1 MFQSIGD
8 ILQLFVLKDW
18 ETFRSAVLS
27 NPTMFRNVAGAV
39 SSCSQL
45 NGMTLLHAAARYD
58 APLAI
63 VSRMIELC
71 PHMTSAQDCLGRT
84 PLHVAAAGV
93 GSGATSTNLL
103 KLIAHADPTV
113 CDIQD
118 EEMKTPL
125 HIACDNSCVL
135 FEEDYDDEEY
145 AGAGLPPPPPCHM
158 SVKTLLACS
167 LRPVT
172 LQDSEGKTPLQHA
185 VASNALSETI
195 QLLQMAVMKSSSRKR
210 PIGSVTTP
218 AQNELMGRT
227 SAIIESTR
235 PVSTNY
241 KRRITI
247 DRNHHHVLD
256 VSESSATG
264 AFGDYIQIETLD

>member
-58 APLAI
+58 APIAI

-93 GSGATSTNLL
+93 GSGATSSNLL
-103 KLIAHADPTV
+103 KLIAHADPAV
-113 CDIQD
+113 CDVQD

-135 FEEDYDDEEY
+135 FEEDHDGDSE
-145 AGAGLPPPPPCHM
+145 LPPPPPCHV

-172 LQDSEGKTPLQHA
+172 LQDAEGKTPLQHA
-185 VASNALSETI
+185 VSSNALSETI
-195 QLLQMAVMKSSSRKR
+195 QLFQSAVNEVVYRKR
-210 PIGSVTTP
+210 PISSVTTP
-218 AQNELMGRT
+218 AKTEHFIHSFSTTEPTVSPRKRLRRT
-227 SAIIESTR
+227 ISF
-235 PVSTNY
+235 
-241 KRRITI
+241 
-247 DRNHHHVLD
+247 H
-256 VSESSATG
+256 
-264 AFGDYIQIETLD
+264 

>member
-93 GSGATSTNLL
+93 GSGATSSNLL
-103 KLIAHADPTV
+103 KLIAHADPAV
-113 CDIQD
+113 CDVQD

-145 AGAGLPPPPPCHM
+145 DGADLPPPPPCHM

-172 LQDSEGKTPLQHA
+172 LQDAEGKSPLQHA

-195 QLLQMAVMKSSSRKR
+195 TLLQAAVMKSSSRKR
-210 PIGSVTTP
+210 PI
-218 AQNELMGRT
+218 NELMGRT
-227 SAIIESTR
+227 STIESTPR

>member
-1 MFQSIGD
+1 
-8 ILQLFVLKDW
+8 
-18 ETFRSAVLS
+18 
-27 NPTMFRNVAGAV
+27 MFRNVAGAV

-93 GSGATSTNLL
+93 GSGATSSNLL
-103 KLIAHADPTV
+103 KLIAHADPAV

-145 AGAGLPPPPPCHM
+145 AGADLPPPPPCHM

-172 LQDSEGKTPLQHA
+172 LQDAEGKTPLQHA
-185 VASNALSETI
+185 IASNALSETI
-195 QLLQMAVMKSSSRKR
+195 QLFQSAVNEVVYRKR
-210 PIGSVTTP
+210 PISSVTTP

>member
-58 APLAI
+58 APIAI

-93 GSGATSTNLL
+93 GSGATSSNLL
-103 KLIAHADPTV
+103 KLIAHADPAV

-125 HIACDNSCVL
+125 HIVCDNSCVL
-135 FEEDYDDEEY
+135 FEEDYDEEY
-145 AGAGLPPPPPCHM
+145 DGAELPPPPPCHM

-172 LQDSEGKTPLQHA
+172 LQDAEGKMPLQHA
-185 VASNALSETI
+185 LSNDALSETI
-195 QLLQMAVMKSSSRKR
+195 KLLQMAVMKSSSRK
-210 PIGSVTTP
+210 
-218 AQNELMGRT
+218 
-227 SAIIESTR
+227 
-235 PVSTNY
+235 
-241 KRRITI
+241 
-247 DRNHHHVLD
+247 
-256 VSESSATG
+256 
-264 AFGDYIQIETLD
+264 

>member
-1 MFQSIGD
+1 
-8 ILQLFVLKDW
+8 
-18 ETFRSAVLS
+18 
-27 NPTMFRNVAGAV
+27 
-39 SSCSQL
+39 
-45 NGMTLLHAAARYD
+45 MTLLHAAARYD

-93 GSGATSTNLL
+93 GSGATSSNLL
-103 KLIAHADPTV
+103 KLIAHADPAV
-113 CDIQD
+113 CDVQD

-135 FEEDYDDEEY
+135 FEEDHDECD
-145 AGAGLPPPPPCHM
+145 GADLPPPPPCHM

-172 LQDSEGKTPLQHA
+172 LQDAEGKSPLQYA

-195 QLLQMAVMKSSSRKR
+195 TLLQMAVNEVVYRKR
-210 PIGSVTTP
+210 PLASLSTP
-218 AQNELMGRT
+218 AKKDHFIHSFSTTEPTVSPRKRLRRT
-227 SAIIESTR
+227 ISF
-235 PVSTNY
+235 
-241 KRRITI
+241 
-247 DRNHHHVLD
+247 H
-256 VSESSATG
+256 
-264 AFGDYIQIETLD
+264 